1 MKPAEGF
8 IKIKFSPMN
17 YLSLV
22 LRNLTRNKRRSILTT
37 LSITVSVFIF
47 ASLISL
53 PGLINQVLRDRAN
66 SLRLITHSKASL
78 LYMLPESYRR
88 RIETVPHVEAVAAY
102 SVFLATYRDPNEQ
115 LGVLAVDDDHLRD
128 IFPDWDLS
136 AEAEHQFKTMRT
148 AALVATNLMKVYGW
162 HVGQTFMLRGT
173 MYPVDLQLT
182 IVGVLSEAGAGPR
195 IIFRRD
201 YMEELLGRP
210 GTANLFWVKVDS
222 SKSSPEVIAAIDEM
236 FANSPNET
244 ATETEVALI
253 KSQEGGNLG
262 LLLNGAKF
270 LAAIV
275 IFTIAL
281 VAANTA
287 AMAVR
292 ERRHEMAVMRAI
304 GFTRRS
310 IVVRILV
317 EGLIVGVAGGAFG
330 CVLAL
335 LGFDLL
341 PRVSGALGPLALAM
355 TLQPRIVAYSF
366 LIAVLIGAAS
376 GFIPATLATR
386 GDIATELRAI

>member
-1 MKPAEGF
+1 
-8 IKIKFSPMN
+8 MN

-22 LRNLTRNKRRSILTT
+22 LRNLTRNKRRAILTT

-53 PGLINQVLRDRAN
+53 PGLLNQVLRDRAN
-66 SLRLITHSKASL
+66 SLRLICHSKAGF

-88 RIETVPHVEAVAAY
+88 RIEAVPHVQAVAAY
-102 SVFLATYRDPNEQ
+102 SVFLATYRDPTQQ
-115 LGVLAVDDDHLRD
+115 LGVLAVDDDHIRE
-128 IFPDWDLS
+128 IFPDWDIN
-136 AEAEHQFKTMRT
+136 AEAEHQFESMRT

-162 HVGQTFMLRGT
+162 KVGQTIMLRGA

-182 IVGVLSEAGAGPR
+182 IVGVLNEEASGPR

-222 SKSSPEVIAAIDEM
+222 SQSSPEVIAAIDEM
-236 FANSPNET
+236 FANSEHET

-253 KSQEGGNLG
+253 KSQIGSTLG
-262 LLLNGAKF
+262 LMLNGAKL

-292 ERRHEMAVMRAI
+292 ERRQEMAVMRAI
-304 GFTRRS
+304 GFTRKS
-310 IVVRILV
+310 IVVRIVV
-317 EGLIVGVAGGAFG
+317 EGVLVGVTGGVLG
-330 CVLAL
+330 CGLAY
-335 LGFDLL
+335 LGVELL
-341 PRVSGALGPLALAM
+341 PHVSGALGPLALAM
-355 TLQPRIVAYSF
+355 TLEPRIVTYSF
-366 LIAVLIGAAS
+366 LIAAAIGAAS
-376 GFIPATLATR
+376 GLIPAALATR
-386 GDIATELRAI
+386 GDIATELRAL

>member
-1 MKPAEGF
+1 
-8 IKIKFSPMN
+8 MN

-22 LRNLTRNKRRSILTT
+22 LRNLTRNKRRTILTT
-37 LSITVSVFIF
+37 LSITVSIFIF

-53 PGLINQVLRDRAN
+53 PGLLNQVLRDRAN

-78 LYMLPESYRR
+78 FYMLPESYRR
-88 RIETVPHVEAVAAY
+88 RIEALPHVEAVAAY
-102 SVFLATYRDPNEQ
+102 SVFLATYRDPTEQ
-115 LGVLAVDDDHLRD
+115 LGVLAVDDDRIGE
-128 IFPDWDLS
+128 IFPDWDIS
-136 AEAEHQFKTMRT
+136 AESDHDFKTIRT
-148 AALVATNLMKVYGW
+148 AALVATNLMKFYGW
-162 HVGQTFMLRGT
+162 KVGQTIMLRGT

-182 IVGVLSEAGAGPR
+182 IVGVLNEEAAGPR
-195 IIFRRD
+195 IIFRRV

-222 SKSSPEVIAAIDEM
+222 SKSAPEVIAAIDEM

-253 KSQEGGNLG
+253 KSQEGGNLA

-275 IFTIAL
+275 VFTIAL

-310 IVVRILV
+310 IVMRILV
-317 EGLIVGVAGGAFG
+317 EGLIVGVIGGALG
-330 CVLAL
+330 CALAL
-335 LGFDLL
+335 IGFDLL
-341 PRVSGALGPLALAM
+341 PHVSGALGPLALAM
-355 TLQPRIVAYSF
+355 TLSPRIVTYSF
-366 LIAVLIGAAS
+366 LIAALIGAVS

>member
-1 MKPAEGF
+1 
-8 IKIKFSPMN
+8 MN

-22 LRNLTRNKRRSILTT
+22 LRNLTRNKRRTILTM

-53 PGLINQVLRDRAN
+53 PGLLNQVLRDRAN
-66 SLRLITHSKASL
+66 SLRLICHSKASL

-88 RIETVPHVEAVAAY
+88 RIETLPHVQAVAAY
-102 SVFLATYRDPNEQ
+102 SVFLATYQDPNQQ
-115 LGVLAVDDDHLRD
+115 LGVLAVDDDHIRD
-128 IFPDWDLS
+128 IFPDWDVS
-136 AEAEHQFKTMRT
+136 AETEHEFESMRT
-148 AALVATNLMKVYGW
+148 AALVATNLMKVYRW
-162 HVGQTFMLRGT
+162 KVGQTIMLRGT

-182 IVGVLSEAGAGPR
+182 IVGVLNEDAAGPR

-236 FANSPNET
+236 FANSQYET

-253 KSQEGGNLG
+253 KNQIGSNLS
-262 LLLNGAKF
+262 LMLNGAKF

-275 IFTIAL
+275 MFTIAL

-287 AMAVR
+287 AMGVR

-304 GFTRRS
+304 GFTRNS
-310 IVVRILV
+310 IILRILV
-317 EGLIVGVAGGAFG
+317 EGLIVGVTGGALG

-355 TLQPRIVAYSF
+355 TLEPRMVVYSF
-366 LIAVLIGAAS
+366 LIAALIGAAS

-386 GDIATELRAI
+386 GDISTELRAV

>member
-1 MKPAEGF
+1 MK
-8 IKIKFSPMN
+8 

-37 LSITVSVFIF
+37 LSIAVSIFVF

-53 PGLINQVLRDRAN
+53 PGLLNQILRDRAN
-66 SLRLITHSKASL
+66 SRRLITHSKASL

-88 RIETVPHVEAVAAY
+88 RIETLPHVEAVAAY
-102 SVFLATYRDPNEQ
+102 SVFLASYRNPSEQ
-115 LGVLAVDDDHLRD
+115 LGVLAVDDDHINE
-128 IFPDWDLS
+128 IFPDWDVS
-136 AEAEHQFKTMRT
+136 AETEHEFKSLRT
-148 AALVATNLMKVYGW
+148 AALVATNLMKLYGW
-162 HVGQTFMLRGT
+162 KVGQTIMLRGT

-182 IVGVLSEAGAGPR
+182 IVGVLNEEAAGPR

-210 GTANLFWVKVDS
+210 GTANLFWSKIDS
-222 SKSSPEVIAAIDEM
+222 SQSAPEVIAAIDEM
-236 FANSPNET
+236 FANSENET

-253 KSQEGGNLG
+253 KNQIGSNLG
-262 LLLNGAKF
+262 LILNGAKF

-275 IFTIAL
+275 IFTIGL

-304 GFTRRS
+304 GFTRNS
-310 IVVRILV
+310 IVARIIV
-317 EGLIVGVAGGAFG
+317 EGLIVGVIGGALG
-330 CVLAL
+330 CVLTY
-335 LGFDLL
+335 LGFELL

-355 TLQPRIVAYSF
+355 TLQPRIITYSF
-366 LIAVLIGAAS
+366 TIAAAIGAAS

-386 GDIATELRAI
+386 GDISTELRAV

>member
-1 MKPAEGF
+1 
-8 IKIKFSPMN
+8 MN

-22 LRNLTRNKRRSILTT
+22 LRNLTRNKRRTILTT
-37 LSITVSVFIF
+37 LSITVSIFIF

-53 PGLINQVLRDRAN
+53 PGLLNKVLRDRAN
-66 SLRLITHSKASL
+66 SLRLICHSKASL
-78 LYMLPESYRR
+78 FYMLPESYRR
-88 RIETVPHVEAVAAY
+88 RIETLPHVEAVAAY

-115 LGVLAVDDDHLRD
+115 LGVLAVDDDHIGE
-128 IFPDWDLS
+128 IFPDWDIS
-136 AEAEHQFKTMRT
+136 AAADHDFKSIRT

-162 HVGQTFMLRGT
+162 RVGQTFMLRGT

-182 IVGVLSEAGAGPR
+182 IVGVLNEEAAGPR

-210 GTANLFWVKVDS
+210 GTANLFWVKIDS
-222 SKSSPEVIAAIDEM
+222 SKSAPEVIAAIDEM

-253 KSQEGGNLG
+253 KSQEGGNLA

-275 IFTIAL
+275 MFTIAL

-310 IVVRILV
+310 IVARILV
-317 EGLIVGVAGGAFG
+317 EGLMVGVVGGALG
-330 CVLAL
+330 CVLTL

-341 PRVSGALGPLALAM
+341 PHVSGALGPLALAM
-355 TLQPRIVAYSF
+355 TLQPRIVVYSF
-366 LIAVLIGAAS
+366 LIAALIGAAS

>member
-1 MKPAEGF
+1 
-8 IKIKFSPMN
+8 MN

-22 LRNLTRNKRRSILTT
+22 LRNLTRNKRRTNLTT
-37 LSITVSVFIF
+37 LSISVSIFIF

-53 PGLINQVLRDRAN
+53 PGLLNKVLRDRAN
-66 SLRLITHSKASL
+66 SLRLICHSKASL
-78 LYMLPESYRR
+78 FYMLPESYRR
-88 RIETVPHVEAVAAY
+88 RIEALPHVEAVAAY

-115 LGVLAVDDDHLRD
+115 LGVLAVDDDHIGE
-128 IFPDWDLS
+128 IFPDWDIS
-136 AEAEHQFKTMRT
+136 AEANHDFKSIRT

-162 HVGQTFMLRGT
+162 KVGQTFMLRGT

-182 IVGVLSEAGAGPR
+182 IVGVLNEEAAGPR

-222 SKSSPEVIAAIDEM
+222 SKAAPEVIAAIDEM

-275 IFTIAL
+275 MFTIAL

-310 IVVRILV
+310 IVLRILV
-317 EGLIVGVAGGAFG
+317 EGLIVGVAGGALG
-330 CVLAL
+330 CILAL
-335 LGFDLL
+335 LGFELL

-366 LIAVLIGAAS
+366 LIAALIGAAS

>member
-1 MKPAEGF
+1 
-8 IKIKFSPMN
+8 MN
-17 YLSLV
+17 YFSLV
-22 LRNLTRNKRRSILTT
+22 LRNLTRNKRRTILTM

-53 PGLINQVLRDRAN
+53 PGLISQVLRDRAN

-102 SVFLATYRDPNEQ
+102 SVFLATYQDPTQQ
-115 LGVLAVDDDHLRD
+115 LGVLAVDSDHIHD
-128 IFPDWDLS
+128 IFPDWDVS
-136 AEAEHQFKTMRT
+136 PEANHEFQSVRT
-148 AALVATNLMKVYGW
+148 AALVANNLMKAYGW
-162 HVGQTFMLRGT
+162 KVGQTIMLRGT
-173 MYPVDLQLT
+173 MYPVDVQLT
-182 IVGVLSEAGAGPR
+182 IVGTLSEAAAGPR

-222 SKSSPEVIAAIDEM
+222 SKSSSEVIAAIDEM

-253 KSQEGGNLG
+253 KNQIGNLG
-262 LLLNGAKF
+262 LMLNGAKF

-275 IFTIAL
+275 IFTIGL

-304 GFTRRS
+304 GFTRSS
-310 IVVRILV
+310 IVGRILI
-317 EGLIVGVAGGAFG
+317 EGLIVGVSSGILG
-330 CVLAL
+330 CVLAYL
-335 LGFDLL
+335 AFDLL
-341 PRVSGALGPLALAM
+341 PHVAKALGPLALAL
-355 TLQPRIVAYSF
+355 TLSPRVVTYSF
-366 LIAVLIGAAS
+366 LIASLIGAVS

-386 GDIATELRAI
+386 GDISTELRAV

>member
-1 MKPAEGF
+1 
-8 IKIKFSPMN
+8 MN

-22 LRNLTRNKRRSILTT
+22 LRNLTRNKRRTILTT

-53 PGLINQVLRDRAN
+53 PGLLNRVLRDRAN
-66 SLRLITHSKASL
+66 SRRLITHSKTSL
-78 LYMLPESYRR
+78 FYMLPESYRR

-102 SVFLATYRDPNEQ
+102 SVFLATYRDPTVQ
-115 LGVLAVDDDHLRD
+115 LGVLAVDDDHIRE
-128 IFPDWDLS
+128 IFPDWDIG
-136 AEAEHQFKTMRT
+136 AEAEHDFESMRT

-162 HVGQTFMLRGT
+162 HVGQTFMLHGT

-182 IVGVLSEAGAGPR
+182 IVGVLNEEAAGPR

-210 GTANLFWVKVDS
+210 GNANLFWVKLDS
-222 SKSSPEVIAAIDEM
+222 SKSAPEVIAAIDEM
-236 FANSPNET
+236 FANSANET

-253 KSQEGGNLG
+253 KNQVGGTMSLMV
-262 LLLNGAKF
+262 NGAKF

-275 IFTIAL
+275 MFTIAL

-304 GFTRRS
+304 GFTRNS

-317 EGLIVGVAGGAFG
+317 EGLIVGVTGGALGCALAYFG
-330 CVLAL
+330 
-335 LGFDLL
+335 FELL
-341 PRVSGALGPLALAM
+341 PHVSGALGPLAMAM
-355 TLQPRIVAYSF
+355 TLQPRIVTYSF
-366 LIAVLIGAAS
+366 LIAALIGAAS

>member
-1 MKPAEGF
+1 
-8 IKIKFSPMN
+8 MN

-22 LRNLTRNKRRSILTT
+22 LRNLTRNKRRAILTT

-53 PGLINQVLRDRAN
+53 PGLLNQVLRDRAN
-66 SLRLITHSKASL
+66 SLRLICHSKAGF

-88 RIETVPHVEAVAAY
+88 RIEAVPHVQAVAAY
-102 SVFLATYRDPNEQ
+102 SVFLATYRDPTQQ
-115 LGVLAVDDDHLRD
+115 LGVLAVDDDHIRE
-128 IFPDWDLS
+128 IFPDWDIN
-136 AEAEHQFKTMRT
+136 AEAEHQFESMRT

-162 HVGQTFMLRGT
+162 KVGQTIMLRGA

-182 IVGVLSEAGAGPR
+182 IVGVLNEEASGPR

-222 SKSSPEVIAAIDEM
+222 SQSSPEVIAAIDEM
-236 FANSPNET
+236 FANSEHET

-253 KSQEGGNLG
+253 KSQIGSTLG
-262 LLLNGAKF
+262 LMLNGAKF

-292 ERRHEMAVMRAI
+292 ERRQEMAVMRAI
-304 GFTRRS
+304 GFTRKS
-310 IVVRILV
+310 IVVRIVV
-317 EGLIVGVAGGAFG
+317 EGVLVGVTGGILG
-330 CVLAL
+330 CGLAY
-335 LGFDLL
+335 LGFELL
-341 PRVSGALGPLALAM
+341 PHVSGALGPLALAM
-355 TLQPRIVAYSF
+355 TLQPRIVTYSF
-366 LIAVLIGAAS
+366 LIAAAIGAAS

-386 GDIATELRAI
+386 GDIATELRAL

>member
-1 MKPAEGF
+1 
-8 IKIKFSPMN
+8 MN

-22 LRNLTRNKRRSILTT
+22 LRNLTRNKRRTILTT
-37 LSITVSVFIF
+37 LSITVSIFIF

-53 PGLINQVLRDRAN
+53 PGLLNKVLRDRAN
-66 SLRLITHSKASL
+66 SLRLICHSKASL
-78 LYMLPESYRR
+78 FYMLPESYRR
-88 RIETVPHVEAVAAY
+88 RIETLPHVEAVAAY

-115 LGVLAVDDDHLRD
+115 LGVLAVDNDHIGE
-128 IFPDWDLS
+128 IFPDWDVS
-136 AEAEHQFKTMRT
+136 AKADHDFRSIRT

-162 HVGQTFMLRGT
+162 KVGQTFMLRGT

-182 IVGVLSEAGAGPR
+182 IVGVLNEEAAGPR

-244 ATETEVALI
+244 ATETEVALV
-253 KSQEGGNLG
+253 KSQVGGNLA

-275 IFTIAL
+275 MFTIAL

-310 IVVRILV
+310 IVARILV
-317 EGLIVGVAGGAFG
+317 EGLIVGVIGGALG

-335 LGFDLL
+335 LGFELL

-355 TLQPRIVAYSF
+355 TLQPRIVVYSF
-366 LIAVLIGAAS
+366 LIAALIGAAS

>member
-1 MKPAEGF
+1 
-8 IKIKFSPMN
+8 MN

-136 AEAEHQFKTMRT
+136 AEAEQQFKSMRT

-253 KSQEGGNLG
+253 KNQVGGTMSLMI
-262 LLLNGAKF
+262 NGAKF

-304 GFTRRS
+304 GFTRNS

-317 EGLIVGVAGGAFG
+317 EGLIVGVTGGGLGCALAYFG
-330 CVLAL
+330 
-335 LGFDLL
+335 FELL
-341 PRVSGALGPLALAM
+341 PHVSGALGPLALAM
-355 TLQPRIVAYSF
+355 TLSPRIVTYSF
-366 LIAVLIGAAS
+366 LIAALIGAAS

>member
-1 MKPAEGF
+1 
-8 IKIKFSPMN
+8 MN

-22 LRNLTRNKRRSILTT
+22 LRNLTRNKRRAILTT

-53 PGLINQVLRDRAN
+53 PGLLNQVLRDRAN
-66 SLRLITHSKASL
+66 SLRLICHSKAGF

-88 RIETVPHVEAVAAY
+88 RIEAVPHVQAVAAY
-102 SVFLATYRDPNEQ
+102 SVFLATYRDPTQQ
-115 LGVLAVDDDHLRD
+115 LGVLAVDDDHIRE
-128 IFPDWDLS
+128 IFPDWDIN
-136 AEAEHQFKTMRT
+136 AEAEHQFESMRT

-162 HVGQTFMLRGT
+162 KVGQTIMLRGA

-182 IVGVLSEAGAGPR
+182 IVGVLNEEASGPR

-222 SKSSPEVIAAIDEM
+222 SQSSPEVIAAIDEM
-236 FANSPNET
+236 FANSEHET

-253 KSQEGGNLG
+253 KSQIGSTLG
-262 LLLNGAKF
+262 LMLNGAKL

-292 ERRHEMAVMRAI
+292 ERRQEMAVMRAI
-304 GFTRRS
+304 GFTRKS
-310 IVVRILV
+310 IVVRIVV
-317 EGLIVGVAGGAFG
+317 EGVLVGVTGGVLG
-330 CVLAL
+330 CGLAY
-335 LGFDLL
+335 LGFELL
-341 PRVSGALGPLALAM
+341 PHVSGALGPLALAM
-355 TLQPRIVAYSF
+355 TLQPRIVTYSF
-366 LIAVLIGAAS
+366 LIAAAIGAAS

-386 GDIATELRAI
+386 GDIATELRAL

>member
-1 MKPAEGF
+1 
-8 IKIKFSPMN
+8 MN

-22 LRNLTRNKRRSILTT
+22 LRNLTRNKRRTILTT
-37 LSITVSVFIF
+37 LSITVSIFIF

-53 PGLINQVLRDRAN
+53 PGLLNKVLRDRAN
-66 SLRLITHSKASL
+66 SLRLICHSKASL
-78 LYMLPESYRR
+78 FYMLPESYRR
-88 RIETVPHVEAVAAY
+88 RIETLPHVEAVAAY

-115 LGVLAVDDDHLRD
+115 LGVLAVDNDHLGQ
-128 IFPDWDLS
+128 IFPDWDIS
-136 AEAEHQFKTMRT
+136 AEADHDFKSIRT

-162 HVGQTFMLRGT
+162 KVGQTVMLRGT

-182 IVGVLSEAGAGPR
+182 IVGVLNEEAAGPR

-244 ATETEVALI
+244 ATETEVALV
-253 KSQEGGNLG
+253 KSQVGGNLA

-275 IFTIAL
+275 MFTIAL

-317 EGLIVGVAGGAFG
+317 EGLIVGVIGGVLG
-330 CVLAL
+330 CVLTL
-335 LGFDLL
+335 LGFELL

-355 TLQPRIVAYSF
+355 TLQPRIVVYSF
-366 LIAVLIGAAS
+366 LIAALIGAAS

-386 GDIATELRAI
+386 GDISTELRAI

>member
-1 MKPAEGF
+1 
-8 IKIKFSPMN
+8 MN

-22 LRNLTRNKRRSILTT
+22 LRNLTRNKRRTILTT

-102 SVFLATYRDPNEQ
+102 SVFLATYRDPTEQ
-115 LGVLAVDDDHLRD
+115 LGVLAVDDDHIHD

-136 AEAEHQFKTMRT
+136 AEAEHEFQSMRT
-148 AALVATNLMKVYGW
+148 AALVATNLMKVYRW
-162 HVGQTFMLRGT
+162 KVGQTIMLRGT

-201 YMEELLGRP
+201 YMEELLGSP

-222 SKSSPEVIAAIDEM
+222 SRSAPEVIAAIDEM

-304 GFTRRS
+304 GFTRGS
-310 IVVRILV
+310 IIWRVLA
-317 EGLIVGVAGGAFG
+317 EGLAIGVTGGALG
-330 CVLAL
+330 CGLAY
-335 LGFDLL
+335 LGFNLL
-341 PRVSGALGPLALAM
+341 PHVAAALGPLAYALI
-355 TLQPRIVAYSF
+355 LSRRIVAYSF
-366 LIAVLIGAAS
+366 MIAALIGGAS
-376 GFIPATLATR
+376 AFIPATLAPR
-386 GDIATELRAI
+386 HAISEELRAV

>member
-1 MKPAEGF
+1 M
-8 IKIKFSPMN
+8 S

-22 LRNLTRNKRRSILTT
+22 LRNLTRNKRRTILTS

-102 SVFLATYRDPNEQ
+102 SVFLATYRDPTEQ
-115 LGVLAVDDDHLRD
+115 LGVLAVDDDHIHD
-128 IFPDWDLS
+128 IFPDWDVS
-136 AEAEHQFKTMRT
+136 AEAEHEFTSMRT
-148 AALVATNLMKVYGW
+148 AALVATNLMKVYRW
-162 HVGQTFMLRGT
+162 KVGQTIMLRGT

-222 SKSSPEVIAAIDEM
+222 SRSSPEVIAAIDEM

-253 KSQEGGNLG
+253 KNQIGNLS
-262 LLLNGAKF
+262 LMINGAKF
-270 LAAIV
+270 LATIV
-275 IFTIAL
+275 IFTIGL
-281 VAANTA
+281 VAVNTA

-304 GFTRRS
+304 GFTRKS
-310 IVVRILV
+310 IIGRILI
-317 EGLIVGVAGGAFG
+317 EGLIVGITGGVLG
-330 CVLAL
+330 CGLAY
-335 LGFDLL
+335 LGFELL
-341 PRVSGALGPLALAM
+341 PRVAGALGPLALAM
-355 TLQPRIVAYSF
+355 TLSPRIVAYSF
-366 LIAVLIGAAS
+366 LIAALIGAVS

>member
-1 MKPAEGF
+1 MH
-8 IKIKFSPMN
+8 

-22 LRNLTRNKRRSILTT
+22 LRNLSRNKRRTILTM

-66 SLRLITHSKASL
+66 SLRLICHSKAGFY
-78 LYMLPESYRR
+78 YMLPEAYRR
-88 RIETVPHVEAVAAY
+88 RIETVPHVDAVAAY
-102 SVFLATYRDPNEQ
+102 SVFVATYQDPKVQ
-115 LGVLAVDDDHLRD
+115 LGVLAVDPDNIRE
-128 IFPDWDLS
+128 IFPDWEVTAD
-136 AEAEHQFKTMRT
+136 ADHQFKSIRT
-148 AALVATNLMKVYGW
+148 AALVSTTLMEAYGW
-162 HVGQTFMLRGT
+162 KVGQSIMLRGT
-173 MYPVDLQLT
+173 MYPVNLQLT
-182 IVGVLSEAGAGPR
+182 IVGTLSEAGAGPR
-195 IIFRRD
+195 VIFRRD

-222 SKSSPEVIAAIDEM
+222 TRSAPEVIAAIDEM

-253 KSQEGGNLG
+253 KNELMGNLS
-262 LLLNGAKF
+262 LMVNGAKF

-287 AMAVR
+287 AMGVR

-304 GFTRRS
+304 GFTRSS
-310 IVVRILV
+310 IVGRILV
-317 EGLIVGVAGGAFG
+317 EGLIVGVTGGVLG
-330 CVLAL
+330 CALAYV
-335 LGFDLL
+335 GFELL
-341 PRVSGALGPLALAM
+341 PHVAKALGPLALAVM
-355 TLQPRIVAYSF
+355 LSGRTVTYSF
-366 LIAVLIGAAS
+366 LIAALIGAAS

-386 GDIATELRAI
+386 GDISTELRAV

>member
-1 MKPAEGF
+1 
-8 IKIKFSPMN
+8 MN

-22 LRNLTRNKRRSILTT
+22 LRNLTRNKRRTILTS

-47 ASLISL
+47 ATLISL
-53 PGLINQVLRDRAN
+53 PGLLSQVLRDRAN
-66 SLRLITHSKASL
+66 SLRLISHSKASL
-78 LYMLPESYRR
+78 FYMLPESYRR

-102 SVFLATYRDPNEQ
+102 SVFLATYRDPTEQ
-115 LGVLAVDDDHLRD
+115 LGVVAVDDDHIHD

-136 AEAEHQFKTMRT
+136 AEAEHEFQSMRT
-148 AALVATNLMKVYGW
+148 AALVATNLMKVYRW
-162 HVGQTFMLRGT
+162 KVGQTIMLRGT

-182 IVGVLSEAGAGPR
+182 IVGVLNEEAAGPR

-222 SKSSPEVIAAIDEM
+222 SKSAPEVIAAIDEM

-253 KSQEGGNLG
+253 KSQEAGNLA

-270 LAAIV
+270 LATIV
-275 IFTIAL
+275 IFTIGL
-281 VAANTA
+281 VAVNTA

-304 GFTRRS
+304 GFTRNS
-310 IVVRILV
+310 IIGRILV
-317 EGLIVGVAGGAFG
+317 EGLIVGITGGVLG
-330 CVLAL
+330 CGLAY
-335 LGFDLL
+335 LGFELL
-341 PRVSGALGPLALAM
+341 PRVAGALGPLALAM
-355 TLQPRIVAYSF
+355 TLSPRIVAYSF
-366 LIAVLIGAAS
+366 LIAALIGAVS

>member
-1 MKPAEGF
+1 M
-8 IKIKFSPMN
+8 S

-22 LRNLTRNKRRSILTT
+22 FRNLTRNKRRTILTS

-102 SVFLATYRDPNEQ
+102 SVFLATYRDPTEQ
-115 LGVLAVDDDHLRD
+115 LGVLAVDDDHIHD
-128 IFPDWDLS
+128 IFPDWDVS
-136 AEAEHQFKTMRT
+136 AEAEHEFQSMRT
-148 AALVATNLMKVYGW
+148 AALVASNLMKVYRW
-162 HVGQTFMLRGT
+162 KVGQTIMLRGT

-222 SKSSPEVIAAIDEM
+222 SRSSPEVIAAIDEM

-253 KSQEGGNLG
+253 KNQIGNLS
-262 LLLNGAKF
+262 LMINGAKF
-270 LAAIV
+270 LATIV
-275 IFTIAL
+275 IFTIGL
-281 VAANTA
+281 VAVNTA

-304 GFTRRS
+304 GFTRNS
-310 IVVRILV
+310 IVGRILV
-317 EGLIVGVAGGAFG
+317 EGLIVGVIGGVLGCGFAYFG
-330 CVLAL
+330 
-335 LGFDLL
+335 FELL
-341 PRVSGALGPLALAM
+341 PRVAGALGPLALAM
-355 TLQPRIVAYSF
+355 TLSPRIVAYSF
-366 LIAVLIGAAS
+366 LIAALIGAAS